1 MNKEDLSKES
11 KCENSLEEERIL
23 NFWEEN
29 QIFKKSLEKSA
40 KEGNFVFYDGPPFA
54 TGLPHYGHILAGT
67 IKDVI
72 PCYQTMK
79 GKHVRRVWGWDCHGL
94 PIENLVEKELGLK
107 SKKDIENY
115 GVEEF
120 NKVAR
125 ESVFLYDREWKKIVP
140 RLGRWIDMENAY
152 KTMNSSFIESV
163 FWSFKE
169 LHKKGFLY
177 KGFKS
182 MHICPRCETT
192 LSNFEVNL
200 GYKDVKDIS
209 ITVLFKIKN
218 FDFKELGLE
227 KYKDV
232 YILSWTTTPWT
243 LPGNSALA
251 VAEKINYVLFE
262 KDKALYIVAEDRF
275 EEVAGNQ
282 YEIKKTI
289 KGKDLVGFEYEPLF
303 DFFVKTALHGDK
315 EKGWKI
321 YSADFVT
328 TEEGTGV
335 VHIAPAFGSDDYE
348 LSTKHDIPFIQ
359 HVNMHGEFTEE
370 LGDLAGMFVKPKED
384 RTATD
389 VEIIKILAKKEKLFS
404 KEKITHSY
412 PHCWRCDTPLL
423 NYATD
428 SWFVKL
434 TDIRD
439 KLVRENKKINWI
451 PEHIGINRFGDW
463 LSEAKDWSVSRSRFW
478 GTPLPVWECSECEE
492 YLVVGS
498 FDEIAKKSSNTYLA
512 LRHGEAESN
521 VKNVLSSN
529 PKNKHS
535 LTEKGKKQIEKVAKK
550 LSDNP
555 PDIIITSDIQRT
567 KETANIVAEQC
578 GLSTDSVVEDI
589 RLREPDF
596 GDIDLKSVKEYR
608 KLFSHWTDA
617 FEIPIPGGESFLDV
631 KKRLGALLDEL
642 EMKYSGKKILLV
654 SHNATIW
661 LLSCVAQSADRE
673 ESIKIR
679 GDKKSDF
686 LLNAELREIL
696 YKKLPHNENYEKDM
710 HRPYIDRV
718 EMECSCGGAMKRV
731 KDVFDTWY
739 DSGSVPFAQIHYP
752 FENKKEFEKDDSPFF
767 PADFIAE
774 GQDQT
779 RGWFYTL
786 LVLST
791 ILFNESSYKTVVVN
805 GTVLAEDGKKMS
817 KSLKNYPD
825 PMEIVNRYGADA
837 LRYAIL
843 SSPAVRAED
852 LAFSDSRVDEVSKK
866 LINRL
871 MNIVSFYEMYTS
883 ENENEEKINNN
894 LKEIDKWIKSR
905 LQETVNQVTESLD
918 AYEINQAARPLLDFV
933 DDFSTWYVRRSRDR
947 FKSKGDDTDVSLSVT
962 RSVLKEYSKVLAPF
976 MPFTAE
982 RVYQAVKSKND
993 AESVHLDDWPR
1004 KEEYDQSVLD
1014 DFKRVRKIVS
1024 IGLEKRA
1031 EVGIRVRQPLASLIL
1046 KKTDELFIKNK
1057 ELIEHIKSEV
1067 NVKEVVFDL
1076 NVKQEVCLDTEL
1088 TPELIR
1094 EGEIRDL
1101 IRTLQS
1107 CRKKMGLTSEEKAN
1121 LFVKTNKK
1129 GESLLEDASKEIQET
1144 VKISKVNYHE
1154 PKDATQFSIGEID
1167 FSVELKKDKTE

>member
-1 MNKEDLSKES
+1 MNKQDLNQKN
-11 KCENSLEEERIL
+11 KCENSIEEERIL
-23 NFWEEN
+23 NFWEEK
-29 QIFKKSLEKSA
+29 QIFKKTLEKPS

-72 PCYQTMK
+72 PRYQTMK

-125 ESVFLYDREWKKIVP
+125 ENVLRYDREWKKIVP
-140 RLGRWIDMENAY
+140 RLGRWVDMEHAY
-152 KTMNSSFIESV
+152 KSMDSSFTESV

-209 ITVLFKIKN
+209 VTAIFKIKN
-218 FDFKELGLE
+218 FDAKKLGLE
-227 KYKDV
+227 EYKDF

-251 VAEKINYVLFE
+251 VGESINYVLFE
-262 KDKALYIVAEDRF
+262 KDGSLFIVAEDRF
-275 EEVAGNQ
+275 EAVAGNQ
-282 YEIKKTI
+282 YKIKKTV
-289 KGKDLVGFEYEPLF
+289 KGKELVGYEYEPLF
-303 DFFVKTALHGDK
+303 DFFVGASLHGNS

-321 YSADFVT
+321 YSAEFVT

-335 VHIAPAFGSDDYE
+335 VHIAPAFGSDDYD
-348 LSTKHDIPFIQ
+348 LSKKHDIPFIQ
-359 HVNMHGEFTEE
+359 HVNMHGEFTGE
-370 LGDLAGMFVKPKED
+370 LGDLAGLLVKPKED
-384 RTATD
+384 RSATD
-389 VEIIKILAKKEKLFS
+389 VEIIKILAKKERLFS

-412 PHCWRCDTPLL
+412 PHCWRCHTPLL

-439 KLVRENKKINWI
+439 KLVKENKKINWV
-451 PEHIGINRFGDW
+451 PKHIGTNRFGDW

-478 GTPLPVWECSECEE
+478 GTPIPVWECSDCDE
-492 YLVVGS
+492 YFVAGS
-498 FDEIAKKSSNTYLA
+498 FDDIAKKSSNTYLA

-521 VKNVLSSN
+521 VKSILSSN
-529 PKNKHS
+529 PKNLHS
-535 LTEKGKKQIEKVAKK
+535 LTEKGKKQALETAKEI
-550 LSDNP
+550 SVNP
-555 PDIIITSDIQRT
+555 PDIIITSDILRT
-567 KETANIVAEQC
+567 KETAKIVAEQC
-578 GLSTDSVVEDI
+578 GLSMENVVEDV
-589 RLREPDF
+589 RLRELNF
-596 GDIDLKSVKEYR
+596 GDIDLKPIEEYHT
-608 KLFSHWTDA
+608 LFTNWTEA
-617 FEIPIPGGESFLDV
+617 FDTSIPGGESFMDV
-631 KKRLGALLDEL
+631 KKRLGALLEEL
-642 EMKYSGKKILLV
+642 EMKYSGKRILLV

-661 LLSCVAQSADRE
+661 LLSCVAKLADRE

-679 GDKKSDF
+679 GDEKKNFFS
-686 LLNAELREIL
+686 NAELGEIS

-710 HRPYIDRV
+710 HRPYIDKV
-718 EMECSCGGAMKRV
+718 EMECSCGGVMKRV

-752 FENKKEFEKDDSPFF
+752 FENKKEFEQKDSPYF

-791 ILFNESSYKTVVVN
+791 TLFGKSSYKTVVVN

-817 KSLKNYPD
+817 KSLNNYPD
-825 PMEIVNRYGADA
+825 PMDIVDRYGADA
-837 LRYAIL
+837 LRYSIL

-871 MNIVSFYEMYTS
+871 MNTVSFYKMYAS
-883 ENENEEKINNN
+883 AESVEDKKPKK
-894 LKEIDKWIKSR
+894 LKEIDKWIESR
-905 LQETVNQVTESLD
+905 LQETVNQVTEGLD
-918 AYEINQAARPLLDFV
+918 VYEINQATRSLLDFV
-933 DDFSTWYVRRSRDR
+933 DDFSTWYIRRSRDR
-947 FKSKGDDTDVSLSVT
+947 FKSGGDDAETGLSVT
-962 RSVLKEYSKVLAPF
+962 RSVLKRYSILLAPF
-976 MPFTAE
+976 IPFTAE
-982 RVYQAVKSKND
+982 RVYEVVKSKND
-993 AESVHLDDWPR
+993 TESVHLESWPK
-1004 KEEYDQSVLD
+1004 KEKYNEAVLEN
-1014 DFKRVRKIVS
+1014 FKKVRKIVS

-1031 EVGIRVRQPLASLIL
+1031 EIGIRKRQPLSSLDI
-1046 KKTDELFIKNK
+1046 KKSYELFIENK
-1057 ELIEHIKSEV
+1057 
-1067 NVKEVVFDL
+1067 
-1076 NVKQEVCLDTEL
+1076 
-1088 TPELIR
+1088 
-1094 EGEIRDL
+1094 
-1101 IRTLQS
+1101 
-1107 CRKKMGLTSEEKAN
+1107 
-1121 LFVKTNKK
+1121 
-1129 GESLLEDASKEIQET
+1129 
-1144 VKISKVNYHE
+1144 
-1154 PKDATQFSIGEID
+1154 
-1167 FSVELKKDKTE
+1167 